1 MIDGR
6 SRMRHC
12 VLFGALF
19 LCAACAPAQNYPA
32 KAVRYIIP
40 STGGT
45 EVIARLVAQGMTQV
59 MGQQVLVDP
68 RTGANGNLGAEIAS
82 KAPADG
88 YTLLQITQS
97 HTFNTSYFKKLAF
110 DLVRDFTPITLT
122 DISPMVVVV
131 HPSFPAKTIAE
142 LVRMAKAKPGAI
154 YYSSAGVGTSTYLA
168 AELFK
173 SVANINLTEVPYR
186 SGAPSLTAVIAG
198 EVPVYFSPIATG
210 IPLIQQGRLRPL
222 AVSTLKRLPA
232 YPDYPT
238 VAESGFPGYEAS
250 NWHGLVA
257 PAKTPPEILSVIH
270 AAAIAGVN
278 RPEIAARVRDL
289 GYTIVASQPAE
300 FAEFIRADIEKWR
313 KIVRDKNLS
322 AD

>member
-1 MIDGR
+1 MAFR
-6 SRMRHC
+6 ARHC
-12 VLFGALF
+12 VL
-19 LCAACAPAQNYPA
+19 LCATLLYCAAAPAQSYPA

-45 EVIARLVAQGMTQV
+45 EVIARLIAQGMTQV
-59 MGQQVLVDP
+59 FGQQVVVDP

-122 DISPMVVVV
+122 DISPMILVV
-131 HPSFPAKTIAE
+131 HPSFPVKTVAD
-142 LVRMAKAKPGAI
+142 LVKLAKARPGAI
-154 YYSSAGVGTSTYLA
+154 YYSSAGIGTSTYLA

-173 SVANINLTEVPYR
+173 STANIILTEVPYR

-210 IPLIQQGRLRPL
+210 MPLIQQGRLRPI
-222 AVSTLKRLPA
+222 AVSTLQRLPV

-238 VAESGFPGYEAS
+238 VAESGVPGYEAS

-257 PAKTPPEILSVIH
+257 PAKTPPEIIATLH
-270 AAAIAGVN
+270 AAAVAGMN
-278 RPEIAARVRDL
+278 RAEIATRIRDL
-289 GYTIVASQPAE
+289 GYTLVGGTPAE

-313 KIVRDKNLS
+313 RIVREKNLS

>member
-1 MIDGR
+1 M
-6 SRMRHC
+6 
-12 VLFGALF
+12 
-19 LCAACAPAQNYPA
+19 CAASATANAQGYPV
-32 KAVRYIIP
+32 KPVRYIIP

-45 EVIARLVAQGMTQV
+45 EVIARLVAQGMGQHF
-59 MGQQVLVDP
+59 GQQVVVDP

-97 HTFNTSYFKKLAF
+97 HTFNTSYFKKLPF

-122 DISPMVVVV
+122 DLSPMIVVV
-131 HPSFPAKTIAE
+131 HPSFPAKTIGDLIRIA
-142 LVRMAKAKPGAI
+142 RAKPGAV

-173 SVANINLTEVPYR
+173 SVANVNLTEVPYR

-210 IPLIQQGRLRPL
+210 IPLVQQGRLRPL

-238 VAESGFPGYEAS
+238 VAESGVPGYEAS

-257 PAKTPPEILSVIH
+257 PAKTPPEIIATVQ
-270 AAAIAGVN
+270 AAVIAGIN
-278 RPEIAARVRDL
+278 RPEIATRVRDL
-289 GYTIVASQPAE
+289 GYTIVAGSPAE
-300 FAEFIRADIEKWR
+300 FAEFIRDDIEKWR
-313 KIVRDKNLS
+313 RIVREKNLS
-322 AD
+322 AE

>member
-1 MIDGR
+1 
-6 SRMRHC
+6 MRPDARVGLRLTAFMFC
-12 VLFGALF
+12 CASAL
-19 LCAACAPAQNYPA
+19 AQNYPA
-32 KAVRYIIP
+32 KPIRYIIP

-45 EVIARLVAQGMTQV
+45 EVIARLVAQGMSQSL
-59 MGQQVLVDP
+59 GQQIVVDP
-68 RTGANGNLGAEIAS
+68 RTGANGNLGAEIAA

-110 DLVRDFTPITLT
+110 DLMHDFTPVTLT
-122 DISPMVVVV
+122 DMSPMIIVV
-131 HPSFPAKTIAE
+131 HPSFPAKSVAD
-142 LVRMAKAKPGAI
+142 LVRIAKAKPGAVF
-154 YYSSAGVGTSTYLA
+154 YASAGVGTSTYLA

-173 SVANINLTEVPYR
+173 ATANINLTEVPYR

-198 EVPVYFSPIATG
+198 EVPAYFSPVATG
-210 IPLIQQGRLRPL
+210 VPLIQQGRLRAL

-232 YPDYPT
+232 YPNYPT

-257 PAKTPPEILSVIH
+257 PAKTPPEIIAALNGSVVS
-270 AAAIAGVN
+270 GLK
-278 RPEIAARVRDL
+278 RPEIATRVREL
-289 GYTIVASQPAE
+289 GYAIVAGSPSE

-313 KIVRDKNLS
+313 KIVQDKNLS